1 MQTRRSLIGGMA
13 GLSAV
18 SVLSGRPWGHAF
30 AASHARARAQ
40 HTRKSQASSGDGHSV
55 PVSEGIATTPAGPLA
70 TSARWAYVLNSTTGT
85 VLLEK
90 DADQRM
96 PPSSLTKMMTAY
108 VVFAFLASG
117 RIQLDQHFPVSDKAW
132 RMQGSKMFVPHGE
145 NVSVRDLIQGMLIQ
159 SGNDACIVLA
169 EGIAGSEARF
179 VEMMNQEA
187 GRLGLTGSHFTNV
200 TGWPDDHHY
209 MTARD
214 VGRVAQRLIRDF
226 PQYYSFFGE
235 KDFTYNHIHQGNRN
249 VLVDKG
255 LADGLK
261 TGHTDA
267 GGFGLCA
274 SSLRN
279 GTRVIVV
286 INGTPSSNERA
297 HEGERLMSWAFET
310 FETVTFIKKGQ
321 ILEERA
327 AVWMGQARTVPLLAA
342 YDVTVTIP
350 VGWRSRAQINVEY
363 PSPLHAPVKAGQE
376 WGRVTVALP
385 GQAPQVQPL
394 VIGQSVEALG
404 LVGRAMARLGYG
416 SSQ

>member
-13 GLSAV
+13 GLSAL
-18 SVLSGRPWGHAF
+18 SVFSGRVWNNAS
-30 AASHARARAQ
+30 AAPHGKSHA
-40 HTRKSQASSGDGHSV
+40 HTEHPSSHGSHSV
-55 PVSEGIATTPAGPLA
+55 STSEGVATTPAGPFA

-117 RIQLDQHFPVSDKAW
+117 RTQLDQHFPVSDKAW

-179 VEMMNQEA
+179 VEMMNQAA

-200 TGWPDDHHY
+200 TGWPDDNHY

-214 VGRVAQRLIRDF
+214 VGVVAQRLIRDF

-286 INGTPSSNERA
+286 INGTDSSNERA

-310 FETVTFIKKGQ
+310 FETVTFVKKGQ
-321 ILEERA
+321 ILEENA
-327 AVWMGQARTVPLLAA
+327 AVWMGQSRTVPLLAA
-342 YDVTVTIP
+342 RDVTMTIP
-350 VGWRSRAQINVEY
+350 VGWRSRVHIDVEY

-376 WGRVTVALP
+376 WGRVSVTLP
-385 GQAPQVQPL
+385 EHSPQVQPL
-394 VIGQSVEALG
+394 LVGQSVESLG
-404 LVGRAMARLGYG
+404 LVGRAMTRLGYG
-416 SSQ
+416 SSH